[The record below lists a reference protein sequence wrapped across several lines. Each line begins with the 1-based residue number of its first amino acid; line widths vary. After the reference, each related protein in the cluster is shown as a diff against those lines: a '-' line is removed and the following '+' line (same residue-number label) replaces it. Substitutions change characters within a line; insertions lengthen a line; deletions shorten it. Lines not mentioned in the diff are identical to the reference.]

1 MHMKALGGAGGSAV
15 AVPEITELKSTELHI
30 RERKRGEVVVLV
42 RISGS
47 RKKIEVGS
55 VGQVY
60 NLPIDSWFVDCG

>member
-15 AVPEITELKSTELHI
+15 AVAEITELKSTELQI
-30 RERKRGEVVVLV
+30 RERKRREVVVLV

-47 RKKIEVGS
+47 RRKIEVGS